1 MGKYILKRVLISLAT
16 LFVILF
22 VLFLMLEFMPGSPF
36 NDEKITEAQ
45 RALLNAK
52 YGLDQPFIVR
62 FINYAKNMLQG
73 DFGVSYVINK
83 NFAVSD
89 MVIPR
94 LMITINIGLQ
104 AMILGSIIG
113 LILGTVAALNHNTW
127 IDTFCSAVSVLGVS
141 VPSYVFALGLA
152 YFVGF
157 QLQLFPI
164 LYNSSQHFASTVL
177 PTIAL
182 SLFTIAN
189 IARFTRSE
197 MVDVLNSDYIQL
209 AQSKG
214 IKNWKLIIKHA
225 LRNTLIPIITVM
237 GPLLVGLLT
246 GSMVIE
252 KIFAI
257 PGLGSLMV
265 QAIQSND
272 YNVVITCGF
281 IYSALFVFTMLIVD
295 ILYGVIDP
303 RVRVAKGDA

>member
-1 MGKYILKRVLISLAT
+1 MGKYILKRIAIACAT

-22 VLFLMLEFMPGSPF
+22 ILFVMLEFMPGSPF
-36 NDEKITEAQ
+36 NDEKLNEAQ
-45 RALLNAK
+45 KALLYAK
-52 YGLDQPFIVR
+52 YGLDDPFFIR
-62 FINYAKNMLQG
+62 FFNYAKNMLQG

-83 NFAVSD
+83 NFAVST
-89 MVIPR
+89 MIFQRLAVTVVIG
-94 LMITINIGLQ
+94 IQ
-104 AMILGSIIG
+104 AMVLGTIVG
-113 LILGTVAALNHNTW
+113 LILGILAALKHNTW
-127 IDTFCSAVSVLGVS
+127 VDTLASIISVIGVS

-157 QLQLFPI
+157 KLGWFPI
-164 LYNSSQHFASTVL
+164 TYNPSNAAMSTIL

-197 MVDVLNSDYIQL
+197 MIDVLSSDYIL
-209 AQSKG
+209 LVKSKG
-214 IKNWKLIIKHA
+214 IKEYKMIIKHA
-225 LRNTLIPIITVM
+225 LRNALIPIITVM

-257 PGLGSLMV
+257 PGIGSLMIA
-265 QAIQSND
+265 AIQGND
-272 YNVVITCGF
+272 YNVVLSVAF
-281 IYSALFVFTMLIVD
+281 VYSAMYIFTMLIID

-303 RVRVAKGDA
+303 RIRVAKGE